1 MHAMLFTCFE
11 IGKPRYR
18 RQDLETGRGDVW
30 AEFDNEAS
38 RTTLIETHSSST
50 WEEIGGKSFAATVT
64 SNLEE
69 NIVKVSRGGRSSRYI
84 AESRKTIFQQ
94 GCNRVTW
101 EIGGR
106 FNVQES
112 RKNQRQ
118 KTL

>member
-69 NIVKVSRGGRSSRYI
+69 NIVKVSRGGKELEVY
-84 AESRKTIFQQ
+84 
-94 GCNRVTW
+94 C
-101 EIGGR
+101 
-106 FNVQES
+106 
-112 RKNQRQ
+112 
-118 KTL
+118 